1 MPKLSLN
8 KWYAGVHWSKRKQIK
23 DIYKLI
29 IKSQFKAVFSKLNKY
44 RVDYTFCFKSRPLDA
59 SNCVAM
65 VKLVEDVIFEDDNP
79 KVITEITIK
88 SRKATKEELTIKVSE
103 L

>member
-1 MPKLSLN
+1 M
-8 KWYAGVHWSKRKQIK
+8 K
-23 DIYKLI
+23 DVYKLI
-29 IKSQFKAVFSKLNKY
+29 IKSQFKAVFSKLNKF

-65 VKLVEDVIFEDDNP
+65 VKLIEDIIFEDDNP

-88 SRKATKEELTIKVSE
+88 SRKAKSDEVNIEVCEL
-103 L
+103 